1 VGGLP
6 RTWLISKNPTS
17 GLGRPTAFGDRA
29 DLALGELLED
39 RVRTSLRTDAT
50 DMLGSMAGDG
60 A

>member
-1 VGGLP
+1 MWAACRELAGLEGPDLRP
-6 RTWLISKNPTS
+6 RQAD
-17 GLGRPTAFGDRA
+17 RFGDRA

-39 RVRTSLRTDAT
+39 RVRTSLRTDAP